1 MIIRQIIDK
10 CRILS
15 KWTNIDMN
23 IIWKYAGKPRKSLH
37 KIRAYDRYNLF
48 ESYMGHATLF

>member
-1 MIIRQIIDK
+1 
-10 CRILS
+10 
-15 KWTNIDMN
+15 MN